1 MANLFEHILNEANRK
16 KSKKEI
22 EDFNKLLKRHAERK
36 AKKNKNKLNKT

>member
-1 MANLFEHILNEANRK
+1 MKNLYKHIIDEADRK

-36 AKKNKNKLNKT
+36 AKQKKTK

>member
-1 MANLFEHILNEANRK
+1 MRTKNLFEHILNEVDRK

-36 AKKNKNKLNKT
+36 AKKNKPNK